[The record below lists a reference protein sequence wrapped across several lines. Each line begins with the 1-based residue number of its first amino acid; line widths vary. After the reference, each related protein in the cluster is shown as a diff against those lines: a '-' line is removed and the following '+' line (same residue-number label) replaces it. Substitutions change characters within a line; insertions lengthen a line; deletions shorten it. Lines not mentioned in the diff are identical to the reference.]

1 MTNFDNL
8 PRDGS
13 QAAIPVG
20 RREQFKDATGTP
32 QESPLAISTAWTT
45 LLVPE
50 GAAEIQMES
59 ADTIFRVAADS
70 AGAEGYYLV
79 PIGSKEIVSCAY
91 MTAVYVYGQAAG
103 TLSFK
108 FRMVKDL

>member
-1 MTNFDNL
+1 MTSFDNL

-13 QAAIPVG
+13 RAIIPVG
-20 RREQFKDATGTP
+20 RREQFRDATGTP
-32 QESPLAISTAWTT
+32 VESPVAISTSWTT
-45 LLVPE
+45 LLVPD

-70 AGAEGYYLV
+70 SGANGYYLV

-91 MTAVYVYGQAAG
+91 MTAIYVYGEAAG

-108 FRMVKDL
+108 FRMVKD